1 MSFSPEYVTEKF
13 LRTFTELFTV
23 RDMEK
28 YLAQSGI
35 HASASE
41 VENFLLS
48 HPLVFPLEKN
58 LYITKAGAFTNK
70 FFSIKPTPS
79 ELAQN
84 MFVVGDRCIPFAD
97 SESFSFNFNFCINDK
112 KLSQKVGQ
120 FDSDAAID
128 MFVLYGEEYAPQYI
142 ASDPANKDLNLVNSD
157 FTLPNKVNLTGIDIS
172 YLKEKYGFS
181 KNDRLL
187 CNIVDWDKNKINVQI
202 LHDQLNDDPFNNG
215 MIDKKRLQ
223 WYSNFENILLDGFNA
238 IGPCSSIEEQL
249 ADVFFE
255 NRKTLCVPYCGS
267 VEEYL
272 NKNAKKVGIE
282 YFGVET
288 RLWNKGEQVP
298 AVGKWNELQMEFV
311 GKTAAKMNIQKST
324 FYMIPDF
331 VIDQYILD
339 MLYRHSEDK
348 ESLVETM
355 YPSDIQFTAA
365 ELKAINLHMEERS
378 AILRRNYNWFA
389 DQTLGNVRQQSLNLY
404 TKVSFLVYE
413 IDTSGVD
420 LKDYPQQELVIL
432 SQLYSHLTRI
442 LESVANDDAVEEES
456 EAILLSL
463 DGMKMN
469 FEDIAEE
476 LRYAVSEQK
485 RNQFKIVKKQ

>member
-1 MSFSPEYVTEKF
+1 MSFPPEYVTEKF

-28 YLAQSGI
+28 YLSQSGL

-70 FFSIKPTPS
+70 YFSIKPTSS

-97 SESFSFNFNFCINDK
+97 SESFSFNFNFYINGK
-112 KLSQKVGQ
+112 KLPQKVGQ

-142 ASDPANKDLNLVNSD
+142 ASDPANKDLNLIDSE

-187 CNIVDWDKNKINVQI
+187 CNIVDWNKNNINIQI
-202 LHDQLNDDPFNNG
+202 IHDQLIDDPFNNG
-215 MIDKKRLQ
+215 MIGEKRLQ
-223 WYSNFENILLDGFNA
+223 WYGDFENLLLDSFNT

-311 GKTAAKMNIQKST
+311 GKAAAKMNVQKSS

-331 VIDQYILD
+331 VFDQYILD
-339 MLYRHSEDK
+339 MFYSKSEDK
-348 ESLVETM
+348 NSLVKKI
-355 YPSDIQFTAA
+355 YPQEINFSQE
-365 ELKAINLHMEERS
+365 ELKSINLHLEERN
-378 AILRRNYNWFA
+378 AILRRDYNWFA
-389 DQTLGNVRQQSLNLY
+389 DQTLGNVRQQALDLY

-413 IDTSGVD
+413 IDTSNVD
-420 LKDYPQQELVIL
+420 LKNYPQQELVIL

-442 LESVANDDAVEEES
+442 LESVASDNSVEEES

-463 DGMKMN
+463 DGMRMN
-469 FEDIAEE
+469 FEDIADE